1 VRHERSGGRPQL
13 QRPVA
18 PKEDA
23 APRLLGW
30 AATVDRVDKKI
41 FGTLFFSIFITVTG
55 VGIVVPLLPVYAHHS
70 GASGFAIGLI
80 FGSFSISRTIFPPY
94 FGRWSDRKGRKP
106 LIVIGLLA
114 YALIA
119 ALFLF
124 FSDVTSLIVIRFF
137 QGIASA
143 ALMPVI
149 QAYVGDIAPRGREGV
164 TLGCFNLALF
174 LGLGFGPVI
183 GGAVQDAWGLSAA
196 FMAMGL
202 LSLVGGLLAQGFLPP
217 PAAERII
224 RAPKPV
230 DSWKR
235 LISDRE
241 IIGLFI
247 FRFGYTFGIGSIWGF
262 LPVLADAEH
271 NLSGAAIGSILMLG
285 VLLSGFTQIPMG
297 MVADRLD
304 KRKLIGLGGGVACI
318 GLAAIE
324 WARGYTGLAAVNA
337 LFGIGGGICMAAHM
351 ALAVQKGGRMNCMG
365 SVMAILTVAHS
376 SGMMAG
382 AISAGL
388 AMDLVSLGV
397 VFPMGSAV
405 MLICTL
411 VFYVGSGCRLETTAG
426 AN

>member
-1 VRHERSGGRPQL
+1 M
-13 QRPVA
+13 
-18 PKEDA
+18 
-23 APRLLGW
+23 

-94 FGRWSDRKGRKP
+94 FGRWSDRRGRKP
-106 LIVIGLLA
+106 LIVVGLLA
-114 YALIA
+114 YTIIA

-149 QAYVGDIAPRGREGV
+149 QAYVGDIAPRGREGL

-183 GGAVQDAWGLSAA
+183 GGAVQDTWGLSAA

-202 LSLVGGLLAQGFLPP
+202 LSFVGGLMAQVFLPP
-217 PAAERII
+217 TAAERII
-224 RAPKPV
+224 RKPKPMG
-230 DSWKR
+230 SWKR

-262 LPVLADAEH
+262 LPVLADTEH
-271 NLSGAAIGSILMLG
+271 NLSAAAIGFIIMLG
-285 VLLSGFTQIPMG
+285 VLLSGLTQIPMG
-297 MVADRLD
+297 LAADRLD
-304 KRKLIGLGGGVACI
+304 KRKLVALGGGAACI

-324 WARGYTGLAAVNA
+324 CASSYSGLIAVNA

-351 ALAVQKGGRMNCMG
+351 ALAVQKGGRMNSMG
-365 SVMAILTVAHS
+365 SVMAVLTVAHS
-376 SGMMAG
+376 TGMMAG
-382 AISAGL
+382 ALAAGL
-388 AMDLVSLGV
+388 AMDLVSLRI

-411 VFYVGSGCRLETTAG
+411 AFCIGSGGRMETTAG
-426 AN
+426 TN